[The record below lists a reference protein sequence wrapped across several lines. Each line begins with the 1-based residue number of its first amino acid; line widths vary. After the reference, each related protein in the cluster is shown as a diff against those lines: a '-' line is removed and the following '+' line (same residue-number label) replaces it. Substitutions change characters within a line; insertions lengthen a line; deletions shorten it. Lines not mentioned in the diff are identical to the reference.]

1 MKSGDILD
9 KTEEKYIRLTT
20 RPLFPL
26 LTALSAPA
34 VASMLITAVYNA
46 ADSYFVS
53 TVNDSAVGSIG
64 VVFSFM
70 AVLQA
75 VGFMF
80 GHGAG
85 NYMSRELGKKNYD
98 GAGRLAVTAFV
109 LSFLTGLV
117 IGVAGL
123 VFLEPLARFLGSTD
137 TILPYAKNY
146 LKYIL
151 IAAPFQTASLTLNN
165 QLRFQGN
172 TKHGLIGLGVGAV
185 LNMGLDPLF
194 ISGLGMNTDGAG
206 LATMISQI
214 VSFVIL
220 VFCTFIGGNM
230 PMKLSRFTLTKAFA
244 KEIFTGGIPSLG
256 RQTIGSVATV
266 LLNFS
271 LKPYGDC
278 AIAAMTVVARITQIL
293 LSVLIGLGQGFQ
305 PVCGM
310 NYGAEK
316 YDRVIK
322 AFKITVLSGTVV
334 LTLGAVFGCVF
345 AEPLVRVFANED
357 ETIRIAARALRFQ
370 LVPAAFSAFYMI
382 GSMLLQNLGR
392 SAKAT
397 VLAVSRQGIVFLPL
411 ILVLPRIFGLTGALL
426 CQPISD
432 VISIFMSL
440 PMLLPELKKLSDGLP
455 LVDAKSSNMVK

>member
-1 MKSGDILD
+1 MD
-9 KTEEKYIRLTT
+9 KTEEKFIRLTT
-20 RPLFPL
+20 RPLFSL
-26 LTALSAPA
+26 LAALSAPA
-34 VASMLITAVYNA
+34 VASMLITAIYNA

-53 TVNDSAVGSIG
+53 TVNDTAVGSVG

-85 NYMSRELGKKNYD
+85 NFMSRELGKKNYD
-98 GAGRLAVTAFV
+98 GAGRLAVTSFV
-109 LSFLTGLV
+109 LSFFTGLA
-117 IGVAGL
+117 IGAAGL
-123 VFLEPLARFLGSTD
+123 IFIEPLAKFLGSTD

-151 IAAPFQTASLTLNN
+151 IASPFQTSALTLNN

-194 ISGLGMNTDGAG
+194 ILVFGMNTDGAG

-214 VSFVIL
+214 VSFCIL
-220 VFCTFIGGNM
+220 VGCTFTGGNM
-230 PMKLSRFTLTKAFA
+230 PMKLNRFTLTKAFV
-244 KEIFTGGIPSLG
+244 KEIFKGGIPSFG
-256 RQTIGSVATV
+256 RQTIGSVAAV
-266 LLNFS
+266 LLNFA
-271 LKPYGDC
+271 LKSYGDF

-310 NYGAEK
+310 NYGAKK

-322 AFKITVLSGTVV
+322 AFKITVLSGTVI
-334 LTLGAVFGCVF
+334 LSLGAVFGCIF
-345 AEPLVRVFANED
+345 AEPIVEVFANER
-357 ETIRIAARALRFQ
+357 ETVEIAARALRYQ
-370 LVPAAFSAFYMI
+370 LIPTAFCAFYMI

-397 VLAVSRQGIVFLPL
+397 VLAVSRQGIVFFPL
-411 ILVLPRIFGLTGALL
+411 ILIIPRLFGLTGALI

-432 VISIFMSL
+432 VISIAMSL
-440 PMLLPELKKLSDGLP
+440 PMLIPDLKKLSKGQP
-455 LVDAKSSNMVK
+455 L